1 MGRGGCGIG
10 EMRQMLEAAETMHH
24 AGFLPEDESMDVRLG
39 EALGPGR
46 TFLHEYDFG
55 STTELKLRV
64 LGEREEPLPART
76 PAVTLLA
83 RNQPP
88 EAVCDMCGE
97 PATQICTECIY
108 EEGGLLCAAHA
119 GNHACGEEM
128 LLPLVNSP
136 RAGVCGYTGPEDP
149 AAT

>member
-1 MGRGGCGIG
+1 
-10 EMRQMLEAAETMHH
+10 MRQMLEAAETMHH

-88 EAVCDMCGE
+88 EAVCDVC
-97 PATQICTECIY
+97 
-108 EEGGLLCAAHA
+108 GLLCAAHA